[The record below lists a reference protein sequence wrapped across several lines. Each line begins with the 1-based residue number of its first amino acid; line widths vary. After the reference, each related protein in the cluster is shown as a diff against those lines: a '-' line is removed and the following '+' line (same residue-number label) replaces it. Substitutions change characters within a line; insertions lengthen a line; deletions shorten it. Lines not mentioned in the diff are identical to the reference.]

1 MIASYQTF
9 PITNKTFIGT
19 ATAKLPFG
27 ERLLRA
33 NEDGDITFVFPSWT
47 ETITVTAGFDCVLSS
62 DCSAVT
68 STSEIMMS

>member
-9 PITNKTFIGT
+9 PITNETYIGT

-33 NEDGDITFVFPSWT
+33 NADGNITFTFPSGNVVL
-47 ETITVTAGFDCVLSS
+47 TVNEGFDCVISA
-62 DCSAVT
+62 DCTAVT
-68 STSEIMMS
+68 STASILMS